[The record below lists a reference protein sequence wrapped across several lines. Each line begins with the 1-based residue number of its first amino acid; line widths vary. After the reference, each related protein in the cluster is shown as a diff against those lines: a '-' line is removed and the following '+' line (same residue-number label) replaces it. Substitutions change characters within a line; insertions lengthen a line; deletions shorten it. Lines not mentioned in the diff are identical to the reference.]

1 MIIYVITAIGALW
14 GILTLLGL
22 REEEK
27 EIQEL
32 LESARNATRQSHGS
46 E

>member
-1 MIIYVITAIGALW
+1 MLIYIITAIGALW
-14 GILTLLGL
+14 GVLTLVGI
-22 REEEK
+22 REEDK

>member
-1 MIIYVITAIGALW
+1 MLVYVVTAIGALW
-14 GILTLLGL
+14 GLLTFASL
-22 REEEK
+22 REEDK

-32 LESARNATRQSHGS
+32 LESARNATRKSHGS

>member
-1 MIIYVITAIGALW
+1 MLIYVITGIGALW
-14 GILTLLGL
+14 GILTLIGL
-22 REEEK
+22 REEDK

-32 LESARNATRQSHGS
+32 LDSAYKTTRQSHGS

>member
-1 MIIYVITAIGALW
+1 MIVYVITALGALW
-14 GILTLLGL
+14 GILTLIGI
-22 REEEK
+22 REEDK

-32 LESARNATRQSHGS
+32 LESARNATRKSHGS

>member
-1 MIIYVITAIGALW
+1 MLVYVITAIGALW
-14 GILTLLGL
+14 GLLTFASL
-22 REEEK
+22 REENK

-32 LESARNATRQSHGS
+32 LESARNATRKSHGS

>member
-1 MIIYVITAIGALW
+1 MIIYIIIAIGTLW
-14 GILTLLGL
+14 GIFTLIGI
-22 REEEK
+22 REEDK

-32 LESARNATRQSHGS
+32 LESARNATRKSHGS

>member
-1 MIIYVITAIGALW
+1 MLVYVITAIGALW
-14 GILTLLGL
+14 GLLTFASL
-22 REEEK
+22 REEDK

-32 LESARNATRQSHGS
+32 LESARNATRKSHGS

>member
-1 MIIYVITAIGALW
+1 MLIYVITAIGALW
-14 GILTLLGL
+14 GILTLISI
-22 REEEK
+22 REEDK

-32 LESARNATRQSHGS
+32 LESARNATRKSHGS